1 MKKPAKTMLWI
12 AMGVEVV
19 YAIAA
24 LIGMVIGSTFNTYG
38 ILDGSVYAMIIMYYV
53 VEAGIPIVAKIMLT
67 AIVLSSLKENSEK
80 IVTEIIAIVLF
91 SGILSIP
98 SILINNFMS
107 IIIANMMGQES
118 LVAYHYASSG
128 AAWTGF
134 LHSISTVL
142 FIVAVAFSIA
152 YKKVELPDLRR
163 LVEEEQI

>member
-1 MKKPAKTMLWI
+1 MQKPAKTLLWI
-12 AMGVEVV
+12 AMGIEVV

-24 LIGMVIGSTFNTYG
+24 LIGMVIGSAFNTFG
-38 ILDGSVYAMIIMYYV
+38 TPDGSVYAIIIMYYV
-53 VEAGIPIVAKIMLT
+53 VNVGIPMVAKIILA

-98 SILINNFMS
+98 SILINNFTS
-107 IIIANMMGQES
+107 IIIAQIGQES
-118 LVAYHYASSG
+118 LITYHYAGSG
-128 AAWTGF
+128 MAWVGF

-152 YKKVELPDLRR
+152 YKKVELSDLHRI
-163 LVEEEQI
+163 LEEEDA

>member
-1 MKKPAKTMLWI
+1 
-12 AMGVEVV
+12 
-19 YAIAA
+19 
-24 LIGMVIGSTFNTYG
+24 
-38 ILDGSVYAMIIMYYV
+38 
-53 VEAGIPIVAKIMLT
+53 MLT

-98 SILINNFMS
+98 SILINNFAS
-107 IIIANMMGQES
+107 IIIAKMGQES

-128 AAWTGF
+128 VAWVGF

-163 LVEEEQI
+163 IVEEEQI